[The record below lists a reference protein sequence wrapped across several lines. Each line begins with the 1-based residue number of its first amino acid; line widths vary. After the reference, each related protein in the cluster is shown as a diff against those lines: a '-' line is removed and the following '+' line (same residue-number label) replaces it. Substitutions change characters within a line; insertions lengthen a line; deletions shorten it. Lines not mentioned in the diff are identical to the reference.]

1 MNKSVL
7 FLVLLVACAP
17 AWTLDWSLPVFT
29 LRYEAAGGESEDP
42 DEEETLLPSS
52 FRNTASLSIKE
63 DAAPASFGLT
73 LRGSNKD
80 YFLQAGDYGYLE
92 VLHDGGFRLGEGW
105 KLGYL
110 VAVKSI
116 EYPQGYTSGLSKD
129 AVSLKA
135 GSTATV
141 SLGEG
146 ARVEAALTGRFVLAE
161 NPLDDAQAYVLSAGL
176 SSRLGTWLMGVR
188 YRGEFRLPLG
198 PASAVGSAMYH
209 TAGLS
214 LQWDPGR

>member
-1 MNKSVL
+1 MNKSVF
-7 FLVLLVACAP
+7 FLVLTVACAP

-29 LRYEAAGGESEDP
+29 LRYEAAGGECGDP
-42 DEEETLLPSS
+42 DEEEILLPSS
-52 FRNTASLSIKE
+52 LRNTASLHIKE

-80 YFLQAGDYGYLE
+80 YFLQTGDYGYLE
-92 VLHDGGFRLGEGW
+92 VLHDGGFRLGQGW

-110 VAVKSI
+110 VAMKSI
-116 EYPQGYTSGLSKD
+116 EYPQGYASGLSKD

-135 GSTATV
+135 GSTV
-141 SLGEG
+141 SLSLG
-146 ARVEAALTGRFVLAE
+146 AGASVEAALTGRFVLAE

-176 SSRLGTWLMGVR
+176 SSRFGTWLMGVR

-198 PASAVGSAMYH
+198 SESAVGSNMYH